1 MQTFINLFPTLCLL
15 VLFIFLVSL
24 AATFL
29 FWALKK
35 IARFIVILFYA
46 VKEG

>member
-1 MQTFINLFPTLCLL
+1 MQTLINLFPTLCLL

-29 FWALKK
+29 FVALKR
-35 IARFIVILFYA
+35 IAQFIVILFYT